1 MNAATRAVIERLIE
15 ASIDSAFKWSAT
27 EEESAKL
34 ESAIAEARKLL
45 EDDDWIRVEDALPVV
60 PEGEKG
66 AKLERELAESKAR
79 EAQFRLDAAR
89 WALFR
94 DTPSGTFDQ
103 YKDEWRFRCN
113 VIGGMWC
120 KSKDDA
126 MDYALSKLQPS
137 GPTAKGDTNG

>member
-1 MNAATRAVIERLIE
+1 MNEIKPVMSMFANELDCLRARDQWLHDRIAT
-15 ASIDSAFKWSAT
+15 
-27 EEESAKL
+27 
-34 ESAIAEARKLL
+34 
-45 EDDDWIRVEDALPVV
+45 
-60 PEGEKG
+60 
-66 AKLERELAESKAR
+66 LERELAESKAR
-79 EAQFRLDAAR
+79 EEQLRLDAAR

-137 GPTAKGDTNG
+137 GHITQKGDTNADA

>member
-1 MNAATRAVIERLIE
+1 MSARSGAEHWHREWSNERGERIKADTRIAT
-15 ASIDSAFKWSAT
+15 
-27 EEESAKL
+27 
-34 ESAIAEARKLL
+34 
-45 EDDDWIRVEDALPVV
+45 
-60 PEGEKG
+60 
-66 AKLERELAESKAR
+66 LERELAESKAR
-79 EAQFRLDAAR
+79 EEQLRLDAAR

-126 MDYALSKLQPS
+126 MDYALSKLRPS
-137 GPTAKGDTNG
+137 GHITQKGDTNADA

>member
-1 MNAATRAVIERLIE
+1 MSENEEKLRLLIE
-15 ASIDSAFKWSAT
+15 LAELAPAAFK
-27 EEESAKL
+27 AK
-34 ESAIAEARKLL
+34 
-45 EDDDWIRVEDALPVV
+45 DDRI
-60 PEGEKG
+60 

-79 EAQFRLDAAR
+79 EEQLRLDAAR

-137 GPTAKGDTNG
+137 GHITQKGDTNADV

>member
-1 MNAATRAVIERLIE
+1 MSENEEKLRLLIE
-15 ASIDSAFKWSAT
+15 LAELAPAAFK
-27 EEESAKL
+27 AK
-34 ESAIAEARKLL
+34 
-45 EDDDWIRVEDALPVV
+45 DDRI
-60 PEGEKG
+60 

-79 EAQFRLDAAR
+79 EEQLRLDAAR

-137 GPTAKGDTNG
+137 GPTAKGDTNADV